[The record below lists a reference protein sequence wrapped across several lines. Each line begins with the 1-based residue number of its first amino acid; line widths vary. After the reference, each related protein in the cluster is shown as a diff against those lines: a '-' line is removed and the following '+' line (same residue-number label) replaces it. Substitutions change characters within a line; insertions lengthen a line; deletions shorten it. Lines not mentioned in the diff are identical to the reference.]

1 MEWNKFFRQGQ
12 QVGSPRNSWG
22 RMLTFSE
29 PRGKQEYVSKWA
41 TMAHRYEYSNRC
53 FTWNRSAL
61 YWRPNK
67 LSRFTISRLLSTP
80 QILAAT
86 INIPLIMLYRRSI
99 CLCNSFNNLLPAK
112 IEAWFISMALDHNT
126 KTPPQQYG
134 MRHNLGTCSFI
145 VYYYHYPLCTKLRR
159 KSDIKFLR
167 YSTL

>member
-1 MEWNKFFRQGQ
+1 MEWNKFFQQGQ
-12 QVGSPRNSWG
+12 QVGSPRNNWG

-29 PRGKQEYVSKWA
+29 PRGKQEYMSKWA
-41 TMAHRYEYSNRC
+41 TMALRYEWSNRC

-67 LSRFTISRLLSTP
+67 LSLFTISRLLSTP

-99 CLCNSFNNLLPAK
+99 CLCNSFNNILPAK

-126 KTPPQQYG
+126 KTRLNNMECAITWGHVHSLFITIIIHFAQNYAE
-134 MRHNLGTCSFI
+134 NLI
-145 VYYYHYPLCTKLRR
+145 
-159 KSDIKFLR
+159 
-167 YSTL
+167 